1 LKIDKFKNERYIEN
15 NLRGTARTLNRAL
28 QEREQSMTTYTP
40 MMQQYLSIKTDYE
53 DAFLFYRLGDFYE
66 MFFDDAVK
74 ASQILE
80 ITLTGRDA
88 GTEER
93 IPMCGVPYHSAKGY
107 IETLVS
113 KGYKVAI
120 CEQTEDP
127 KQAKGVVRREVVQLI
142 TPGTLTE
149 GKSIDGKSNHYIASA
164 EQLDE
169 NSFAFVYLDISTGEA
184 NSSIIEGGIKTLL
197 QQLQTYNI
205 RELVVTEQLQILLA
219 EQANQLGIVL
229 SIEKEEMDEVQAG
242 VYLIHLPDAL
252 KGVAKTLLQ
261 YVERTQ
267 MRSLSHIQPFTY
279 TESKQYLRIDSN
291 SKRNLE
297 LLHSIRGGDQKGTL
311 LWLLDETVTAMGSR
325 KLKQWL
331 HQPLASENAITKRL
345 NIVTDLLDEF
355 FVRNELRELLKSVYD
370 LERLAGRVAF
380 GNVGGRDLA
389 QLRESLRQV
398 PYIREQLLGS
408 GKETLA
414 ALGRDLDTCTEVE
427 QLLSTSITDQPP
439 ISIKEGDVIRDGYDE
454 KLDELRYASRNG
466 KDWIASLEQKER
478 EVTGIKNLKIGYNRI
493 FGYYIE
499 ITKSQLGNVDLSRYT
514 RKQTLANAER
524 FITEE
529 LKDKEAIILNAE
541 EQSLALEYDL
551 FVALREE
558 IKAFI
563 PRLQALASAISELDV
578 YISFAVVSEK
588 YRFVK
593 PSFHSGRT
601 LNIIN
606 GRHPV
611 VEKMLHKQTYVP
623 NDCVLTEEKNMML
636 ITGPNM
642 SGKSTYMRQVAL
654 IVVLAQMGCYV
665 PADEAQLPITDQIFT
680 RIGAADDLAAGQ
692 STFMVEMLES
702 QQAITNATERSL
714 LLFDEIGRGT
724 STYDGMALAQSMME
738 YIHNSIGANT
748 LFSTHYHELTALENE
763 LARLQNVHVSATE
776 KDGRVVF
783 LHKVKKGAAD
793 KSYGVH
799 VAQLAEMPEAIIE
812 RARVLLEEFE
822 TGSRSS
828 VGVVNAADPHH
839 DEQMSLFEEEVASAA
854 VEAAEYHESQA
865 DVDLTDAERNVLQ
878 QLEKLNIMGTSP
890 IQAMNLLY
898 ELQQALL
905 SKK

>member
-1 LKIDKFKNERYIEN
+1 
-15 NLRGTARTLNRAL
+15 
-28 QEREQSMTTYTP
+28 MTTYTP
-40 MMQQYLSIKTDYE
+40 MMQQYLAIKSEYE

-88 GTEER
+88 GTKER
-93 IPMCGVPYHSAKGY
+93 IPMCGVPFHSAKGY

-127 KQAKGVVRREVVQLI
+127 KQAKGVVKREVVQLI
-142 TPGTLTE
+142 TPGTIME
-149 GKSIDGKSNHYIASA
+149 GKTIDGKSNHFIASA
-164 EQLDE
+164 ENLAN
-169 NSFAFVYLDISTGEA
+169 NSFALAYLDVSTGEA
-184 NSSIIEGGIKTLL
+184 NTSIVEGGTKGLL
-197 QQLQTYNI
+197 QQLLAFSI
-205 RELVVTEQLQILLA
+205 RELVVTEQLQLLLA
-219 EQANQLGIVL
+219 EQASNLGIVL
-229 SIEKEEMDEVQAG
+229 SLEKEEMPEEKSAKYIG
-242 VYLIHLPDAL
+242 SLPNEL
-252 KGVAKTLLQ
+252 KGVAKCLLH

-267 MRSLSHIQPFTY
+267 MRSLSHIQEFTY
-279 TESKQYLRIDSN
+279 TETKQLLRIDTN

-297 LLHSIRGGDQKGTL
+297 LLESIRGGDQKGTL
-311 LWLLDETVTAMGSR
+311 LWLLDETVTAMGGR

-331 HQPLASENAITKRL
+331 HQPLASRTAIERRL
-345 NIVTDLLDEF
+345 AIVTDLLDEF
-355 FVRNELRELLKSVYD
+355 FVRNELKELLKNVYD

-398 PYIREQLLGS
+398 PFIKEQLLNS
-408 GKETLA
+408 GKETLIG
-414 ALGRDLDTCTEVE
+414 LGEKLDECADIEAF
-427 QLLSTSITDQPP
+427 LSKAITDNPP
-439 ISIKEGDVIRDGYDE
+439 IAIKEGDVIREGYNE
-454 KLDELRYASRNG
+454 KLDELRFAARNG
-466 KDWIASLEQKER
+466 KDWIAQLEQKER
-478 EVTGIKNLKIGYNRI
+478 DVTGIKNLKIGYNRI

-499 ITKSQLGNVDLSRYT
+499 ITKSNIANADLSRYE

-524 FITEE
+524 YITEE
-529 LKDKEAIILNAE
+529 LKEKEAIILNAE

-551 FVALREE
+551 FVELRDKL
-558 IKAFI
+558 KAFI
-563 PRLQALASAISELDV
+563 PRVQALASEISELDV

-593 PSFHSGRT
+593 PAFHGGRA
-601 LNIIN
+601 LKIVG

-611 VEKMLHKQTYVP
+611 VEKMLNKQSYVP
-623 NDCVLTEEKNMML
+623 NDCVLPDDKNMML

-642 SGKSTYMRQVAL
+642 SGKSTFMRQVAL

-665 PADEAQLPITDQIFT
+665 PAEEAELPITDQIFT
-680 RIGAADDLAAGQ
+680 RIGAADDLVAGQ

-702 QQAITNATERSL
+702 QNAITNATEKSL

-738 YIHNSIGANT
+738 YIHDHIGANT
-748 LFSTHYHELTALENE
+748 LFSTHYHELTALEE
-763 LARLQNVHVSATE
+763 QLERLQNVHVSATE
-776 KDGRVVF
+776 KDGKVVF
-783 LHKVKKGAAD
+783 LHKVRQGAAD

-799 VAQLAEMPEAIIE
+799 VAQLAEMPEAIID
-812 RARVLLEEFE
+812 RARVLLEQFE
-822 TGSRSS
+822 SKDQT
-828 VGVVNAADPHH
+828 VAIAATVVSEPAD
-839 DEQMSLFEEEVASAA
+839 DELQLSLFEEEEEKVAA
-854 VEAAEYHESQA
+854 VEAPESGKQLS
-865 DVDLTDAERNVLQ
+865 DVELEVLER
-878 QLEKLNIMGTSP
+878 LEKMNIMGTAP
-890 IQAMNLLY
+890 IQAINLLY